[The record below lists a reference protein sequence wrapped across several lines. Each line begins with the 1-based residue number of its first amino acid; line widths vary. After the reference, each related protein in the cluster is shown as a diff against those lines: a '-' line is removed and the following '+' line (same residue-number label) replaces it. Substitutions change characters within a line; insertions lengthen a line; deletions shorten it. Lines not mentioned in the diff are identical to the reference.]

1 MARPVGEVHMQVGRL
16 CRSATDPLALYRD
29 VVRTLRPAV
38 QLDRWCGLLLDPAT
52 VMNTGGYHDEGLPQ
66 ELLPRL
72 LALEAAGEDVNA
84 LPTLARERAGISTVH
99 RRTRGRPELCTRYR
113 DVLQPAGLGRELRV
127 VLRDRRQPWGALV
140 LFRETGAPDFTD
152 AEVRL
157 VSTLSSDLAVAVRR
171 TLLVSEIAHRDLDE
185 GPGMAVLR
193 MDGEHVLMEMAS
205 NAARVMLA
213 EVPDSRLSP
222 SGLPVV
228 VSTLATRLLAEG
240 GRRQRS
246 RVRLRSG
253 RWVSLQLDELTPGD
267 RQRDGSSAPARLAL
281 VIEPVGPYELAE
293 VIAAAYGLTARE
305 REVARLVVSGRSNS
319 EVAAA
324 LSISLTTVQDHLKK
338 VFAKLGVSSRHELT
352 ARMFFDQYLPRQ
364 LRADPIGAD
373 GWYIPAVSSSLRP
386 LVARAGTAGTA
397 GQQ

>member
-1 MARPVGEVHMQVGRL
+1 MPIPASAVQTQVGRL

-29 VVRTLRPAV
+29 VVRTLRPSV
-38 QLDRWCGLLLDPAT
+38 GLDRWCGLLLDPAT

-72 LALEAAGEDVNA
+72 LDLEATGEDINS
-84 LPTLARERAGISTVH
+84 LPTLARERSGISTVH
-99 RRTRGRPELCTRYR
+99 RRTRGRPELCMRYR

-152 AEVRL
+152 ADLRL
-157 VSTLSSDLAVAVRR
+157 MSTLAPDLAVAVRR
-171 TLLVSEIAHRDLDE
+171 TLLVSEITHRDRDE

-193 MDGEHVLMEMAS
+193 IDGGQVLMEMAS

-222 SGLPVV
+222 TGLPVV
-228 VSTLATRLLAEG
+228 VWTLAARLLAEG
-240 GRRQRS
+240 GRGQRS

-253 RWVSLQLDELTPGD
+253 RWVSLQLDELTPESK
-267 RQRDGSSAPARLAL
+267 QAAGSTRLSL

-305 REVARLVVSGRSNS
+305 REVARLVVSGRSNP

-338 VFAKLGVSSRHELT
+338 VFAKLGVRSRHELT

-364 LRADPIGAD
+364 MRADPIGAD
-373 GWYIPAVSSSLRP
+373 GWYIPAVNC
-386 LVARAGTAGTA
+386 
-397 GQQ
+397 